1 MNIIDFYL
9 SLSLSLSSLIAGCC
23 YKFLE
28 NPVIGRDKDLRGPMA
43 NLLGLIVKKYNQSLS
58 ELLYLTNTGYTGIG
72 YLLVQ
77 LSMLFRCE
85 CKAGTIITTF

>member
-1 MNIIDFYL
+1 
-9 SLSLSLSSLIAGCC
+9 
-23 YKFLE
+23 
-28 NPVIGRDKDLRGPMA
+28 MA
-43 NLLGLIVKKYNQSLS
+43 NLLGLIIKKYNQSLS
-58 ELLYLTNTGYTGIG
+58 ELLYLPNTGCTGIE